1 MPDTTKILALP
12 LILPAQAQKHVTHNE
27 ALAQLDLIVQL
38 TVISR
43 TLTTALALPT
53 LGDRY
58 IVAAGATGAWAGQSG
73 RIALFGEAG
82 WQFTEA
88 LPGWQAHVLTEA
100 QTAVFDGLA
109 WKTQAEGSLTVTRL
123 GISATADATNR
134 LAVTAPAT
142 LLNHAGAGHQL
153 KLNKALASDTAS
165 LLFQTGFS
173 GRAEMGT
180 AGSDDF
186 VVKVSADGTSF
197 ATALT
202 TAAAT
207 GEVTLPQPLHLGGQA
222 ADPAAP
228 ADGTLWLNTTTGE
241 VKLRSA
247 GVTLV
252 VGAGGG
258 VSDGDKGD
266 ITVSGAGSVWSID
279 AGAVS
284 LAKLANIATDSFL
297 GRDTAGS
304 GVAEV
309 LSPAQTRAILNV
321 ADGATVN
328 ASDAALRDR
337 ATHTGSQPAATI
349 SDFAAAVAATPAVTA
364 NIAKVTNATH
374 TGDVTGTVALTIAPA
389 AITGKAA
396 VTPDGA
402 DYVLISD
409 SSDGGALKKALV
421 SGLGGGGGGSPGG
434 ASGEVQWNN
443 AGAFAGA
450 ADVEIEGGQLRLSLV
465 ASPAAPAADGVKL
478 IGAKHAGAMIPAYV
492 GPTGGL
498 QVLQDS
504 LARGQPGLFMP
515 VTGTTVNS
523 LGMAAATDGTATA
536 ASFNAASAR
545 GRVRRIE
552 YLVTTAA
559 TNAVAHWRNNIAD
572 LRLGGAVAGEGGF
585 KISLFFGPSTGMSN
599 ATRRGFCGFK
609 SLDSPTDVDPF
620 GLTNVV
626 GIAYGPAFANLQFIH
641 NDASGV
647 ATAIDLGAA
656 LPKPSVDHG
665 STYYLELSSPP
676 GLTLSVSYRIVLLE
690 TGAVATGT
698 VTTDISN
705 VTGNVYMYTSTGG
718 TSAVTGFAVGII
730 SIGTEQT
737 T

>member
-1 MPDTTKILALP
+1 MPDTTPILALP
-12 LILPAQAQKHVTHNE
+12 LILPSQAQKHVTHNE
-27 ALAQLDLIVQL
+27 ALAQLDLVVQL
-38 TVISR
+38 AVISR
-43 TLTTALALPT
+43 TLTTAPALPT
-53 LGDRY
+53 LGDRH
-58 IVAAGATGAWAGQSG
+58 IVAAGATGAWVGQSG

-100 QTAVFDGLA
+100 QTAVFDGLT
-109 WKTQAEGSLTVTRL
+109 WKTQSEGPLTVTRL

-142 LLNHAGAGHQL
+142 LLSHAGAGHQL

-186 VVKVSADGTSF
+186 VVKVSADGASF

-304 GVAEV
+304 GVPEV

-337 ATHTGSQPAATI
+337 TTHTGGQLAATI
-349 SDFAAAVAATPAVTA
+349 SDFAAAVAATSAVTA
-364 NIAKVTNATH
+364 NTAKVSNATH
-374 TGDVTGTVALTIAPA
+374 SGDVSGATVLSIQPA
-389 AITGKAA
+389 AITGRAA

-409 SSDGGALKKALV
+409 SSDGSTLKKALV
-421 SGLGGGGGGSPGG
+421 SDLGGSGPGGS
-434 ASGEVQWNN
+434 SGEVQYNN
-443 AGAFAGA
+443 AGVFAGA
-450 ADVEIEGGQLRLSLV
+450 ADVEIEGGQLRLAHV
-465 ASPAAPAADGVKL
+465 ASPSAPAANGVKL
-478 IGAKHAGAMIPAYV
+478 VGAKHAGEMIPAYV
-492 GPTGGL
+492 ASTGGL
-498 QVLQDS
+498 HVLQDS
-504 LARGQPGLFMP
+504 LARGQPGLFIPMSGA
-515 VTGTTVNS
+515 TASS
-523 LGMAAATDGTATA
+523 LGMSPATGGPATA
-536 ASFNAASAR
+536 ANFDAALPR

-559 TNAVAHWRNNIAD
+559 INAVAHWRNNIAD
-572 LRLGGAVAGEGGF
+572 LRLGGNIAGEGGF
-585 KISLFFGPSTGMSN
+585 KISTFFGPSTGMSN
-599 ATRRGFCGFK
+599 ANRRGFCGFK
-609 SLDSPTDVDPF
+609 SLDSPSDVDPF
-620 GLTNVV
+620 GLTNVA
-626 GIAYGPAFANLQFIH
+626 GIAYGAANANLQFIH
-641 NDASGV
+641 NDGSGV
-647 ATAIDLGAA
+647 ATKIDLGASF
-656 LPKPSVDHG
+656 PKPSVDRG

-676 GLTLSVSYRIVLLE
+676 GPTLSVSYRVVLLE
-690 TGAVATGT
+690 TRAVATGT
-698 VTTDISN
+698 VTTDIAN
-705 VTGNVYMYTSTGG
+705 GLGNVYMYTSTGG
-718 TSAVTGFAVGII
+718 TSAVTGFAVGIV
-730 SIGTEQT
+730 SIGTEQIT
-737 T
+737 